1 MENIKINLKA
11 TGFEMTE
18 SIADY
23 VIKRVTNLGKLLSA
37 TNTDVLVEFEVAK
50 TTNHHHNASDLFRAE
65 CMVKFNGQSYRATS
79 KESDLYVAIDT
90 VKDTI
95 FNEITKNKN
104 RSRNLFIR
112 SARKLKEKIKGWSN

>member
-18 SIADY
+18 AIADY

-50 TTNHHHNASDLFRAE
+50 TTNHHNNANDLFRAE
-65 CMVKFNGQSYRATS
+65 CMVKFNGNTYRATAN
-79 KESDLYVAIDT
+79 EADMYVAIDT
-90 VKDTI
+90 VKDMI
-95 FNEITKNKN
+95 FNEIKKNKN
-104 RSRNLFIR
+104 RSRNIFIR
-112 SARKLKEKIKGWSN
+112 SARKLKDKIKGWSS